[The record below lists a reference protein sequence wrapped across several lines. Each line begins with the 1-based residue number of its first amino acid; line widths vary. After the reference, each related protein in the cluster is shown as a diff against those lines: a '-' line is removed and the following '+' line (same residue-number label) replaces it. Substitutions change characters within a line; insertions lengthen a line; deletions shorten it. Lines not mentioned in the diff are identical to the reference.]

1 MGYPQDPYG
10 QRPSGPQQ
18 PYGQQPSGPQ
28 PYGYGPPSGPYHQQP
43 PPPPKRSNMP
53 LILLLAIGL
62 PLLLLGGCMAVVVVL
77 GDSSQEA
84 VITNPDRRVAQPPAA
99 TQEAPAQEQQ
109 SAPQEQASAARIG
122 EAITLTG
129 TDPGLK
135 VTVTLTRLIDPATS
149 ETSFLKPKA
158 GSKFIAVE
166 LTLTNAG
173 QAAYSDSPGNGAVLI
188 DSEGQT
194 WSRTFAQ
201 VREGR
206 AFGSVTMSGT
216 DTRKGVLVYEV
227 PESVKLAKFQL
238 GLDSG
243 FAEQKGEWALS

>member
-77 GDSSQEA
+77 GDSTKDAVVTEA
-84 VITNPDRRVAQPPAA
+84 DTRASTKKETAQA
-99 TQEAPAQEQQ
+99 APAQ
-109 SAPQEQASAARIG
+109 QEPPVQEAASVG
-122 EAITLTG
+122 QAITLQG
-129 TDPGLK
+129 TDPGLQ
-135 VTVTLTRLIDPATS
+135 VQVTLTKLIDPATPANDYS
-149 ETSFLKPKA
+149 QPKT
-158 GSKFIAVE
+158 GNKFVAVE

-173 QAAYSDSPGNGAVLI
+173 QAAYSDSPTNGAVLI
-188 DSEGQT
+188 DSEGQQWRT
-194 WSRTFAQ
+194 TFADI
-201 VREGR
+201 REGQQ
-206 AFGSVTMSGT
+206 FSGSVTMSGT
-216 DTRKGVLVYEV
+216 DTRKGVIVYEV
-227 PESVKLAKFQL
+227 PASVKLAKFQFAL
-238 GLDSG
+238 NSG
-243 FAEQKGEWALS
+243 FARQKGEWLLK